1 MSQPAVALWIIRVV
15 APSMKNM
22 TKITGA
28 FTLLA
33 FSLVTYLPNTG
44 AKQTADSSKPEQMT
58 GMWLCSAPLTAY
70 NFQQDLIEMGKK
82 VTMTYVIIDQVA
94 TKDQCVRVNSDHLK
108 PVAVSEPHPWA
119 STVVISDG
127 KKSGWAT
134 IEYYIKYMR
143 THKVDSQ

>member
-1 MSQPAVALWIIRVV
+1 
-15 APSMKNM
+15 MKNM
-22 TKITGA
+22 TMITA
-28 FTLLA
+28 VFTLSIFGLI
-33 FSLVTYLPNTG
+33 SYPYNTG
-44 AKQTADSSKPEQMT
+44 AKQTADSSKTVQMT

-82 VTMTYVIIDQVA
+82 VTMTYDIIDQVA
-94 TKDQCVRVNSDHLK
+94 TKDQCTRVNSDHLK

-134 IEYYIKYMR
+134 IEYYIQYMR

>member
-1 MSQPAVALWIIRVV
+1 MKKPTIFISAFALAVL
-15 APSMKNM
+15 SM
-22 TKITGA
+22 IGY
-28 FTLLA
+28 
-33 FSLVTYLPNTG
+33 SHNTG
-44 AKQTADSSKPEQMT
+44 ANQSADSSKPEQMT

-82 VTMTYVIIDQVA
+82 VTMTYAIIDQVA

-108 PVAVSEPHPWA
+108 PVAVSEPYPWA
-119 STVVISDG
+119 STVVIADG

-143 THKVDSQ
+143 THKVDSQQ